1 MKEMSDFGIF
11 ASRFQVN
18 NETLTDFENAMRYV
32 RIKENN
38 STSKNDKQYIE
49 IIDNVLAAIVQSIQE
64 KLFDSLSFENQNVV
78 EVLKKRKTKTWP
90 IYKNQI
96 IQLQEKINS
105 RNTSLS
111 DEELIIL
118 NDIADAMDIECS
130 KIFKRMRR
138 FL

>member
-38 STSKNDKQYIE
+38 PTSKNDKQYIE

-78 EVLKKRKTKTWP
+78 EVLKKRKSKTWP

>member
-1 MKEMSDFGIF
+1 MSDFGIF

-38 STSKNDKQYIE
+38 PTSKNDKQYIE

-78 EVLKKRKTKTWP
+78 EVLKKRKSKTWP

>member
-78 EVLKKRKTKTWP
+78 EVLKKRKSKTWP